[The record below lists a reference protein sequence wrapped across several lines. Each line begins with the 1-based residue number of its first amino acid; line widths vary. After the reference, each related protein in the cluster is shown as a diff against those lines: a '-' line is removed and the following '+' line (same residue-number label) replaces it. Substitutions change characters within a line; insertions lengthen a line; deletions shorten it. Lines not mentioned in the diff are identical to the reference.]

1 MIQSIKLQADK
12 LKITMKPADVAI
24 GLLAAPFWLLGW
36 IAGVLWHIATLVVA
50 ALIVGFKAGRG

>member
-24 GLLAAPFWLLGW
+24 WLLSAPFWLIGW
-36 IAGVLWHIATLVVA
+36 IVGTLWYIVTWVIAT
-50 ALIVGFKAGRG
+50 LIVGFKAGRG